1 MEIRQTLVDIS
12 NDARGWLNV
21 WIKDFSDDEATRR
34 VDHDGPNPL
43 AWQLGHLAGV
53 EDDVYQLFS
62 GKPSIVPPALKAAC
76 RTGSPAPTSA
86 TTFPPLPELRALLD
100 RTHAALLGLLEN
112 ATPSDLDRPA
122 LVENKFFRTLG
133 QSVYEAALHE
143 NYHVGEISALR
154 KALGKPRIG

>member
-62 GKPSIVPPALKAAC
+62 GKPSIVPPALKAHAA
-76 RTGSPAPTSA
+76 PARQRPA
-86 TTFPPLPELRALLD
+86 APRRFPPTGAACPARPYPRRPPRAAGE
-100 RTHAALLGLLEN
+100 RHAVR
-112 ATPSDLDRPA
+112 SRPA
-122 LVENKFFRTLG
+122 RAGGEQVLPHSGT
-133 QSVYEAALHE
+133 
-143 NYHVGEISALR
+143 VGV
-154 KALGKPRIG
+154 

>member
-76 RTGSPAPTSA
+76 RTGSPAPSSA
-86 TTFPPLPELRALLD
+86 TTFPPYRSCVPCSTVPTPPSSGCW
-100 RTHAALLGLLEN
+100 RT
-112 ATPSDLDRPA
+112 PRRPISTGPRWW
-122 LVENKFFRTLG
+122 RT
-133 QSVYEAALHE
+133 SS
-143 NYHVGEISALR
+143 SALWDSR
-154 KALGKPRIG
+154 CMRQRSMRTTM